1 MNARYTHEQLDR
13 DETARER
20 LAVGERRETAERP
33 TTEVSA

>member
-20 LAVGERRETAERP
+20 LAVGERRETAERA
-33 TTEVSA
+33 TEVVA